1 MSARPELSVL
11 IPVVNTVSDAFDA
24 LAALD
29 KERETVDLEAIVLNR
44 LGPSAGREI
53 EAHYPWIRRI
63 EVDAHATIPRM
74 RQLGIDAATGDAV
87 GVIEDHVIVP
97 EGWARRMLDQL
108 AAGHDVVGGSID
120 NAAVDTL
127 LDWACFLTEY
137 SHCIPPIPAGK
148 VEWVPGNN
156 VVYRRA
162 VLEAHKHV
170 LDPEKWEDHL
180 HDALKA
186 AGIELYCEP
195 GIVVGHKKYYTLLE
209 YLTQRYYYARSYA
222 GARVRD
228 SSPVRKLAFGAASF
242 ALPPLLMTRT
252 LRTLFGKKKHLDKLV
267 PSIPLIA
274 LFILSWSYGEV
285 LGSWFGAGD
294 SLEKVC

>member
-1 MSARPELSVL
+1 M
-11 IPVVNTVSDAFDA
+11 PVVNTLRDAIDA
-24 LAALD
+24 LTALQ
-29 KERETVDLEAIVLNR
+29 KEREGVRLEALVVNR
-44 LGPSAGREI
+44 LGSSVGASLEQRF
-53 EAHYPWIRRI
+53 PWIRRI
-63 EVDAHATIPRM
+63 DVDVHATIPRM
-74 RQLGIDAATGDAV
+74 RQIAIEQARGDAV

-108 AAGHDVVGGSID
+108 QQGHDVVGGSID

-156 VVYRRA
+156 VVYRRD
-162 VLEAHKHV
+162 VLDKYKHV

-180 HDALKA
+180 HNALKA
-186 AGIELYCEP
+186 AGVELFSEP
-195 GIVVGHKKYYTLLE
+195 GIVVGHKKHYTLME
-209 YLTQRYYYARSYA
+209 YVTQRYYYARSYA

-228 SSPVRKLAFGAASF
+228 SSGLKKLAYGAGAMG
-242 ALPPLLMTRT
+242 LPPVLMART
-252 LRTLFGKKKHLDKLV
+252 LSRLFKKGRHLDKLV
-267 PSIPLIA
+267 PSVPLIS
-274 LFILSWSYGEV
+274 LFIMSWSVGEV